1 MKLKTLAWI
10 PFALLAIAI
19 GLYPLTYYITDM
31 SHTGLLQS
39 KTEALKSSII
49 WHTMFYL
56 HITFGGIALLT
67 GWSQFSRKL
76 RSRYLKVHRLVGK
89 IYVVAVLISSSAGF
103 YIALFASGGLVC
115 VFGFGLLALAWLF
128 TDVKA
133 YTSIRLLQI
142 AEHEKWMIRNYAL
155 TFAAVTLRIW
165 LPLATGVMHI
175 GFIPSYQVISWF
187 CWIPN
192 LLVAELI
199 IKQKNDTLQPIPV
212 S

>member
-19 GLYPLTYYITDM
+19 GLYPLTYYLTDM

-39 KTEALKSSII
+39 KTEALKSSVI

-56 HITFGGIALLT
+56 HISFGGIALLT
-67 GWSQFSRKL
+67 GWSQFSKKL
-76 RSRYLKVHRLVGK
+76 RNRYLKAHRLVGK
-89 IYVVAVLISSSAGF
+89 IYVIAVLISSSAGF

-115 VFGFGLLALAWLF
+115 VFGFGTLALLWLF

-133 YTSIRLLQI
+133 YASIRLLQI
-142 AEHEKWMIRNYAL
+142 KEHEKWMIRNYAL

-175 GFIPSYQVISWF
+175 DFIPSYQVISWF
-187 CWIPN
+187 CWVPN
-192 LLVAELI
+192 LLVAGLI
-199 IKQKNDTLQPIPV
+199 IKQKNNTLQPIPV